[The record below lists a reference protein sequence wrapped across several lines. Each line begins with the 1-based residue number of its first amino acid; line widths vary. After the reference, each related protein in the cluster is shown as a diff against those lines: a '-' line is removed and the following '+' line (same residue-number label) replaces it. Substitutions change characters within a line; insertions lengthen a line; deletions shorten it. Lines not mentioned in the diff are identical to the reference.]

1 MKKIIALLIIVFR
14 FFTLTAQVPVTWNT
28 TGIGGGGSM
37 FSPSI
42 NPADPNEYYVA
53 CDMSE
58 LFHTMDFGLS
68 YTIVD
73 FRQLVSSRNSAVRFT
88 NTSTRYSINYSN
100 NAILPVKSTDG
111 GKTWTKLPGN
121 PDNTNETYSIWAD
134 YSNPN
139 LVIINDWSTIY
150 FSNNGG
156 TSFTSIHK
164 AIDNGAG
171 NIIGGVF
178 FDGTNIYI
186 GSNDGIIYST
196 NSGTTFTTLAT
207 TGLPTNE
214 RIFSFAAAKVGNTTR
229 FVCLTGLVG
238 NIYLGLAGTDYWGFI
253 RGVYS
258 MDNISGTWTS
268 RTAGIDIAKDYLMFV
283 AMAENDITTVYLGG
297 GSSTRQPN
305 VMKTTTAGST
315 WTWTHTFNTT
325 NNQNLITGWC
335 GTGGDKTWGYPE
347 CLFGIAVSPT
357 NKNILVIS
365 DMSFATKSNNGGATW
380 TQAYVDPT
388 TENVA
393 GFNTPVRKYY
403 KSIGCENTSA
413 WFLNWTDNNSM
424 FAAYTD
430 IFAIRSKNAG
440 QTWAFDYTAPSTN
453 TMYHITKNVSGT
465 TLYAATSSVHDMYKS
480 YRLQDA
486 TLDAGTGKVISST
499 DNGTTWTT
507 LHDFG
512 HPVYWLATD
521 PNNTNRLYA
530 AVINYAAKLGG
541 IYVTNNL
548 NLGASSTWTQLS
560 APPRTEGHPATMTVL
575 NNGNLL
581 CSFSGRRNPAGAFT
595 ASSGIFVYSPGTS
608 TWADKTGANLKYWCH
623 DVVLDPNDATQNTWY
638 SCVYSG
644 WGGNGNGMGGL
655 YKTTNAG
662 SSWTNIL
669 TGVDVSSCTF
679 NPNNANELFITTHG
693 SGLYHS
699 ANINAS
705 TPSITQVA
713 SYDFGVP
720 ERVFYNPFDKNKIW
734 IVSFGHGIQWG
745 DITSTGIIF
754 NGLAEIEITI
764 FPNPFRDNTTINFA
778 PNGNDK
784 YTLEIYNS
792 IGTLVRKE
800 TDISGDTFT
809 LNSGGLD
816 KGMYLLKFIAIN
828 RKPVAKK
835 ILIE

>member
-1 MKKIIALLIIVFR
+1 MLHR
-14 FFTLTAQVPVTWNT
+14 
-28 TGIGGGGSM
+28 S
-37 FSPSI
+37 
-42 NPADPNEYYVA
+42 
-53 CDMSE
+53 
-58 LFHTMDFGLS
+58 FG
-68 YTIVD
+68 
-73 FRQLVSSRNSAVRFT
+73 F
-88 NTSTRYSINYSN
+88 
-100 NAILPVKSTDG
+100 
-111 GKTWTKLPGN
+111 
-121 PDNTNETYSIWAD
+121 
-134 YSNPN
+134 
-139 LVIINDWSTIY
+139 
-150 FSNNGG
+150 
-156 TSFTSIHK
+156 
-164 AIDNGAG
+164 
-171 NIIGGVF
+171 
-178 FDGTNIYI
+178 
-186 GSNDGIIYST
+186 
-196 NSGTTFTTLAT
+196 
-207 TGLPTNE
+207 
-214 RIFSFAAAKVGNTTR
+214 
-229 FVCLTGLVG
+229 
-238 NIYLGLAGTDYWGFI
+238 
-253 RGVYS
+253 
-258 MDNISGTWTS
+258 
-268 RTAGIDIAKDYLMFV
+268 
-283 AMAENDITTVYLGG
+283 
-297 GSSTRQPN
+297 
-305 VMKTTTAGST
+305 
-315 WTWTHTFNTT
+315 
-325 NNQNLITGWC
+325 
-335 GTGGDKTWGYPE
+335 
-347 CLFGIAVSPT
+347 
-357 NKNILVIS
+357 
-365 DMSFATKSNNGGATW
+365 
-380 TQAYVDPT
+380 
-388 TENVA
+388 VA

-440 QTWAFDYTAPSTN
+440 QTWAFEYTAPSTN

-465 TLYAATSSVHDMYKS
+465 TLYAATSSIHDMYKS

-548 NLGASSTWTQLS
+548 NLGASSTWTQLT

-623 DVVLDPNDATQNTWY
+623 DVVLDPNAATQNTWY

-699 ANINAS
+699 TNINAS
-705 TPSITQVA
+705 TPTITQVA

-754 NGLAEIEITI
+754 NGLAEREITI

-778 PNGNDK
+778 QNGNDK